1 MFGYVR
7 IAKGELKVKE
17 YEMYKAVYCSLCKN
31 LGKQYGILS
40 RLTLSYDFTF
50 LSLLNMA
57 LLDGVDCFKK
67 GRCAFNPIKK
77 CNYCE
82 NTDALRMPSA
92 AAMIMIYHKICD
104 NISDESAFKK
114 IGNIMIKPLFYRAF
128 KKAQK
133 EYPQISDIMDLYIK
147 EQKAVEDS
155 QSREIDE
162 ACDPTAKAMSEI
174 FALCSADDTQKRVLR
189 RLGYCMGRYIY
200 LLDAAVD
207 LEEDIKNGAYNVLKY
222 KKCSDF
228 RDLAENIVKPQL
240 YFCANEA
247 ARAYE
252 LLDIKK
258 YRTILGNII
267 YLGLE
272 ETFTKELENEKS
284 V

>member
-7 IAKGELKVKE
+7 ASKAELKVKE
-17 YEMYKAVYCSLCKN
+17 YETYKAVYCSLCKE
-31 LGKQYGILS
+31 LGKSYGLLS

-50 LSLLNMA
+50 LSLLNMSMQ
-57 LLDGVDCFKK
+57 DGCDSFKK
-67 GRCAFNPIKK
+67 GRCAFNPLKK

-82 NTDALRMPSA
+82 NRDALSMPSA

-104 NISDESAFKK
+104 NILDEPFFKK
-114 IGNIMIKPLFYRAF
+114 IGNLALKPLFYGAF
-128 KKAQK
+128 KKAMK
-133 EYPQISDIMDLYIK
+133 RYPQISEIMSRYIEKQRLVEQSQNRDL
-147 EQKAVEDS
+147 DC
-155 QSREIDE
+155 
-162 ACDPTAKAMSEI
+162 ACDPTAEAMSEI
-174 FALCSADDTQKRVLR
+174 FALCSEDDIQKRVLR

-207 LEEDIKNGAYNVLKY
+207 LREDIKHGAYNVLKY
-222 KKCSDF
+222 KDYKDF
-228 RDLAENIVKPQL
+228 SDLAESIVKPQL

-247 ARAYE
+247 ARAFE

-272 ETFTKELENEKS
+272 ETFIKELKE
-284 V
+284 